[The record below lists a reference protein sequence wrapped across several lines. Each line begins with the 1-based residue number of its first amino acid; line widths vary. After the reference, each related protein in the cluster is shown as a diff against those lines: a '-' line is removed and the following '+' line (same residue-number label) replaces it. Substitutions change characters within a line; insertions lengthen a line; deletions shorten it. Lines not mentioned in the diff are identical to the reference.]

1 MLRNLTSS
9 MLRMVLTLLLLGSLG
24 LMLTPSTSLAASS
37 LDIAAARTL
46 PLGTVVTVK
55 GTVTVASGTFSSS
68 FFDQGFAIQDKTG
81 GIYVSIQTNLG
92 LKIGQKVEVTGQLAD
107 SYGLLTLA
115 PASTNAVKANGKGS
129 KVEAAEVATG
139 AIGEATEGRLVEVK
153 GRITQP
159 VVDDAPYGQYFFVN
173 DGSGEIKIFVNT
185 SAGIDV
191 SRLKVGKRVEATGFS
206 GQFDTHYEIDPRM
219 QSDIEVH

>member
-1 MLRNLTSS
+1 M
-9 MLRMVLTLLLLGSLG
+9 
-24 LMLTPSTSLAASS
+24 
-37 LDIAAARTL
+37 
-46 PLGTVVTVK
+46 
-55 GTVTVASGTFSSS
+55 
-68 FFDQGFAIQDKTG
+68 
-81 GIYVSIQTNLG
+81 
-92 LKIGQKVEVTGQLAD
+92 TGQLAD

-129 KVEAAEVATG
+129 KVEATEAATG

-159 VVDDAPYGQYFFVN
+159 VVDDAPYGKYFFIN

-191 SRLKVGKRVEATGFS
+191 SKLKVGTRVEVKGFS

-219 QSDIEVH
+219 QSDIEVY